1 MSELYI
7 LIRVPKGVSASGSE
21 FRPGGLAE
29 PCSSFSEHA
38 ALRAASLAAQLQGGH
53 GGHRTCLQHGAT
65 GAKVIFFFS
74 LTLLPSFPAT
84 LPQQRLQWR
93 HRFIQGL

>member
-38 ALRAASLAAQLQGGH
+38 ALRAASLAALLQGGH

-65 GAKVIFFFS
+65 GAKVIFFF
-74 LTLLPSFPAT
+74 L
-84 LPQQRLQWR
+84 
-93 HRFIQGL
+93 